1 MAQNEGNIENV
12 ESLTLSD
19 EEMVVQFC
27 LQNKV
32 NKTATDELLKRG
44 FHLT

>member
-12 ESLTLSD
+12 ESVTLSD
-19 EEMVVQFC
+19 EEMVVKFC

-32 NKTATDELLKRG
+32 NKTATDELHKEG